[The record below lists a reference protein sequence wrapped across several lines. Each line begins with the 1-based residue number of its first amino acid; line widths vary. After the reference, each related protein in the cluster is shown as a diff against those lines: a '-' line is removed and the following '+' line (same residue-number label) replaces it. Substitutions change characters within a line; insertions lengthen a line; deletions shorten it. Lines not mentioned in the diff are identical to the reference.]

1 MSAASAY
8 HPGVSAAEQPAFE
21 LAVPP
26 TGEDSAPKDGAPGNG
41 RKKKA
46 DAGRPLQAATQPVA
60 RVAVD
65 VSLSHLDRPFD
76 YRVLASQDE
85 QAVPGARVRVRFA
98 GKLRDG
104 FILDRLDETDH
115 DGSLAPLHKIISA
128 EPVLT
133 PQVTRLIRRVA
144 DHYAGCFADV
154 LRLAVPPRHAATEA
168 EPRRKRIDDQPA
180 AGDPSPEPVEGQGA
194 VAPSSPEPVE
204 GQAAVA
210 PSSAEPVEGQTSPR
224 GSAPDAA
231 DPTDHPI
238 WSAFPDGAGLLKALR
253 DGRNPRAVWRPTPS
267 TDPTGDWATGF
278 AAAAAATVAGGRGV
292 IMIVPDAHDL
302 ERLSDACSEL
312 LGKKAYVQL
321 TADLGPS
328 ARYRSF
334 LAALRGDVS
343 VVIGT
348 RAAAFA
354 PVRDLGLV
362 AVWDDGD
369 DLLAEQRAPYPHA
382 RDVLALRAVTEPCAA
397 LFASYGRSVE
407 VQSWL
412 ESGWAHEV
420 ALDRTVLRRQAPRV
434 KVTADSDS
442 RLERDPLARAL
453 RLPREAFE
461 VIRTGLTQGPVLV
474 QVPRAG
480 YLLALI
486 CQTCREPARCQFCG
500 GPTRQGS
507 GDQPASCSWCG
518 RLQADWLCPI
528 CGGRRLRA
536 PVVGAE
542 RTAEE
547 LGRAFAQTPVRKS
560 AGGGVLP
567 QVGTDSAIVVA
578 TPGAEPAAADG
589 YAAALLLDT
598 SLLLLRPDLRA
609 PEEALRR
616 WFNVTALVRP
626 GAAGGTV
633 LAVGESTSRAL
644 QALVRLDAAGFA
656 ARELIERAE
665 AHFPPAV
672 KLITVEGRR
681 EALDEFV
688 ELAQLPDGTEL
699 LGPVELPSPN
709 SQRGT
714 AAQRVIDG
722 DDPIWRLTL
731 RAPRQFGD
739 RLARAAKEVT
749 AIRSARKSEGGLRIR
764 VDPVVID

>member
-1 MSAASAY
+1 
-8 HPGVSAAEQPAFE
+8 
-21 LAVPP
+21 
-26 TGEDSAPKDGAPGNG
+26 
-41 RKKKA
+41 
-46 DAGRPLQAATQPVA
+46 
-60 RVAVD
+60 
-65 VSLSHLDRPFD
+65 
-76 YRVLASQDE
+76 
-85 QAVPGARVRVRFA
+85 
-98 GKLRDG
+98 
-104 FILDRLDETDH
+104 
-115 DGSLAPLHKIISA
+115 
-128 EPVLT
+128 
-133 PQVTRLIRRVA
+133 
-144 DHYAGCFADV
+144 
-154 LRLAVPPRHAATEA
+154 
-168 EPRRKRIDDQPA
+168 
-180 AGDPSPEPVEGQGA
+180 
-194 VAPSSPEPVE
+194 
-204 GQAAVA
+204 
-210 PSSAEPVEGQTSPR
+210 
-224 GSAPDAA
+224 
-231 DPTDHPI
+231 
-238 WSAFPDGAGLLKALR
+238 
-253 DGRNPRAVWRPTPS
+253 
-267 TDPTGDWATGF
+267 
-278 AAAAAATVAGGRGV
+278 
-292 IMIVPDAHDL
+292 MIVPDTHDL
-302 ERLSDACSEL
+302 ERLSDACAEI

-334 LAALRGDVS
+334 LAALRGDIS

-369 DLLAEQRAPYPHA
+369 DLLSEQRAPYPHA

-397 LFASYGRSVE
+397 LFASYGRTVE

-420 ALDRTVLRRQAPRV
+420 ALDRNVLRRQSPRV

-480 YLLALI
+480 YLMALI
-486 CQTCREPARCQFCG
+486 CQTCREPVRCQFCG
-500 GPTRQGS
+500 GPTRQGA

-518 RLQADWLCPI
+518 RLQADWTCPI

-547 LGRAFAQTPVRKS
+547 LGRAFAQTPIRKS

-567 QVGTDSAIVVA
+567 EVGTDSAIVVA
-578 TPGAEPAAADG
+578 TPGAEPQAEDG

-626 GAAGGTV
+626 GADGGTV

-681 EALDEFV
+681 ESLDEFV

-699 LGPVELPSPN
+699 LGPVELP
-709 SQRGT
+709 RT
-714 AAQRVIDG
+714 AAQRAIDG
-722 DDPIWRLTL
+722 DEALWRLTL

>member
-1 MSAASAY
+1 MSDAQQPALDVAAPA
-8 HPGVSAAEQPAFE
+8 PAKPARGGATGERPAQAAE
-21 LAVPP
+21 
-26 TGEDSAPKDGAPGNG
+26 
-41 RKKKA
+41 R
-46 DAGRPLQAATQPVA
+46 PVA

-76 YRVLASQDE
+76 YRVLPAQHED
-85 QAVPGARVRVRFA
+85 AVPGARVRVRFA

-104 FILDRLDETDH
+104 FILERLDASEH
-115 DGSLAPLHKIISA
+115 DGTLAPLHKIISA

-133 PQVTRLIRRVA
+133 PAVARLIRRVA

-168 EPRRKRIDDQPA
+168 EPRRSA
-180 AGDPSPEPVEGQGA
+180 AT
-194 VAPSSPEPVE
+194 
-204 GQAAVA
+204 
-210 PSSAEPVEGQTSPR
+210 EPVEGQT
-224 GSAPDAA
+224 GAPQPD
-231 DPTDHPI
+231 PI
-238 WSAFPDGAGLLKALR
+238 WATFPDGPGLLAALR

-267 TDPTGDWATGF
+267 TDPSGDWATGF
-278 AAAAAATVAGGRGV
+278 AEAAAATVAGGRGA
-292 IMIVPDAHDL
+292 ILIVPDRRDL
-302 ERLSDACSEL
+302 DRLAAACAERLGERSF
-312 LGKKAYVQL
+312 VQL
-321 TADLGPS
+321 TAELGPS

-334 LAALRGDVS
+334 LAALRGDVP

-362 AVWDDGD
+362 GVWDDGD
-369 DLLAEQRAPYPHA
+369 DLLSEQRAPYPHT
-382 RDVLALRAVTEPCAA
+382 RDVLALRAVTEPCAV
-397 LFASYGRSVE
+397 LVASYGRSVE

-420 ALDRTVLRRQAPRV
+420 ALERTSLRRLAPRV

-486 CQTCREPARCQFCG
+486 CQTCREPVRCQFCG
-500 GPTRQGS
+500 GPTRQGP
-507 GDQPASCSWCG
+507 GDQPASCTWCG
-518 RLQADWLCPI
+518 RLQADWACPI

-547 LGRAFAQTPVRKS
+547 LGRAFSQTPVRRS
-560 AGGGVLP
+560 AGGSVLSE
-567 QVGTDSAIVVA
+567 VGPDSAIVVT
-578 TPGAEPAAADG
+578 TPGAEPYASDG

-598 SLLLLRPDLRA
+598 SILLLRPDLRA
-609 PEEALRR
+609 AEEALRR
-616 WFNVTALVRP
+616 WFNATALVRP
-626 GAAGGTV
+626 GGDGGTV
-633 LAVGESTSRAL
+633 LAVGESSGRAL

-656 ARELIERAE
+656 ARELAERGE

-672 KLITVEGRR
+672 KLITAEGRR

-688 ELAQLPDGTEL
+688 ALAQLPDGTEL
-699 LGPVELPSPN
+699 LGPVELPEQSRLADADEP
-709 SQRGT
+709 
-714 AAQRVIDG
+714 V
-722 DDPIWRLTL
+722 WRLTL
-731 RAPRQFGD
+731 RGPRAFGD
-739 RLARAAKEVT
+739 RLARAAKEVA
-749 AIRSARKSEGGLRIR
+749 AIRSARKSEGGLRLR
-764 VDPVVID
+764 VDPQIID

>member
-1 MSAASAY
+1 M
-8 HPGVSAAEQPAFE
+8 PAAEQPAFE
-21 LAVPP
+21 LAIPA
-26 TGEDSAPKDGAPGNG
+26 TGEESAPKANG
-41 RKKKA
+41 RKAKTK
-46 DAGRPLQAATQPVA
+46 GEPNRPEQAAEKPVA

-76 YRVLASQDE
+76 YRVLAGQDE

-104 FILDRLDETDH
+104 FILERVDETDH
-115 DGSLAPLHKIISA
+115 DGTLAPLHKIISA

-168 EPRRKRIDDQPA
+168 EPRRKPSPPAEPAEEQPGEPVPSPDPVEGQPGSA
-180 AGDPSPEPVEGQGA
+180 ASAGAARPVPFPEPVEGQTTSRSEL
-194 VAPSSPEPVE
+194 VAGPW
-204 GQAAVA
+204 A
-210 PSSAEPVEGQTSPR
+210 T
-224 GSAPDAA
+224 
-231 DPTDHPI
+231 
-238 WSAFPDGAGLLKALR
+238 FPDGPSLLTALR
-253 DGRNPRAVWRPTPS
+253 DGRTPRAVWRPTPS
-267 TDPTGDWATGF
+267 TDPTGDWAAGF

-302 ERLSDACSEL
+302 DRLAAACAET

-369 DLLAEQRAPYPHA
+369 DLLSEQRAPYPHA

-420 ALDRTVLRRQAPRV
+420 ALDRTVLRRQSPRV

-461 VIRTGLTQGPVLV
+461 VIRVGLSQGPVLV

-486 CQTCREPARCQFCG
+486 CQTCREPVRCQFCG
-500 GPTRQGS
+500 GPTRQGA
-507 GDQPASCSWCG
+507 GDHPASCSWCG
-518 RLQADWLCPI
+518 RLQADWTCPI

-547 LGRAFAQTPVRKS
+547 LGRAFAQTTVRKS

-567 QVGTDSAIVVA
+567 EVGADSAIVVA
-578 TPGAEPAAADG
+578 TPGAEPPAIDG

-598 SLLLLRPDLRA
+598 SILLLRPDLRA
-609 PEEALRR
+609 AEEALRR

-626 GAAGGTV
+626 GGDGGTV

-656 ARELIERAE
+656 ARELVERGE

-681 EALDEFV
+681 ESLDEFV
-688 ELAQLPDGTEL
+688 ELAQPPDGTEL
-699 LGPVELPSPN
+699 LGPVELP
-709 SQRGT
+709 RT
-714 AAQRVIDG
+714 AAQRVAGEDG
-722 DDPIWRLTL
+722 PVWRLTL
-731 RAPRQFGD
+731 RSPRQFGD

-749 AIRSARKSEGGLRIR
+749 AIRSARKSDGGLRIR
-764 VDPVVID
+764 VDPVIID

>member
-1 MSAASAY
+1 M
-8 HPGVSAAEQPAFE
+8 PDTQQPALDVE
-21 LAVPP
+21 APAPRKPARGDAKGDRPP
-26 TGEDSAPKDGAPGNG
+26 
-41 RKKKA
+41 
-46 DAGRPLQAATQPVA
+46 QAAVRPVA

-76 YRVLASQDE
+76 YRVLPEQDE
-85 QAVPGARVRVRFA
+85 RAVPGARVRVRFA

-104 FILDRLDETDH
+104 FVLERLDASEH
-115 DGSLAPLHKIISA
+115 DGTLAPLHKIISA

-133 PQVTRLIRRVA
+133 PEVARLIRRVA

-168 EPRRKRIDDQPA
+168 EPRRSSTPA
-180 AGDPSPEPVEGQGA
+180 VPESATPAVPEPVEGSL
-194 VAPSSPEPVE
+194 P
-204 GQAAVA
+204 
-210 PSSAEPVEGQTSPR
+210 
-224 GSAPDAA
+224 A
-231 DPTDHPI
+231 DSI
-238 WSAFPDGAGLLKALR
+238 WSVYPDGPGLLTALG

-267 TDPTGDWATGF
+267 TDPSGDWATGF
-278 AAAAAATVAGGRGV
+278 AVAAAATVAGGRGV
-292 IMIVPDAHDL
+292 IMIVPDLHDL
-302 ERLSDACSEL
+302 ARLAAACDEV
-312 LGKKAYVQL
+312 LGKKGYVQL
-321 TADLGPS
+321 TAELGPS

-334 LAALRGDVS
+334 LAALRGDVP

-369 DLLAEQRAPYPHA
+369 DLLSEQRAPYPHA
-382 RDVLALRAVTEPCAA
+382 RDVLALRAVTEPCG
-397 LFASYGRSVE
+397 LLVASYGRSVE

-420 ALDRTVLRRQAPRV
+420 ALERTALRRLAPRV

-486 CQTCREPARCQFCG
+486 CQTCREPVRCQFCG
-500 GPTRQGS
+500 GPTRQGP
-507 GDQPASCSWCG
+507 GDQPACCTWCG
-518 RLQADWLCPI
+518 RLQADWACPI

-547 LGRAFAQTPVRKS
+547 LGRAFSQTPVRRS
-560 AGGGVLP
+560 AGGSVLTE
-567 QVGTDSAIVVA
+567 VGPESAIVVT

-598 SLLLLRPDLRA
+598 SILLLRPDLRA
-609 PEEALRR
+609 AEEALRR
-616 WFNVTALVRP
+616 WFNATALVRP
-626 GAAGGTV
+626 GGDGGTV
-633 LAVGESTSRAL
+633 LAVGESSGRAL
-644 QALVRLDAAGFA
+644 QAVVRLDAAGFA
-656 ARELIERAE
+656 ARELAERGE

-681 EALDEFV
+681 EGLDEFV
-688 ELAQLPDGTEL
+688 ALAQLPDGTEL
-699 LGPVELPSPN
+699 LGPVELPEQP
-709 SQRGT
+709 R
-714 AAQRVIDG
+714 AADQDEQL
-722 DDPIWRLTL
+722 WRLTL
-731 RAPRQFGD
+731 RGPRTFGD

-749 AIRSARKSEGGLRIR
+749 AIRSARKSEGGLRLR
-764 VDPVVID
+764 VDPIVID